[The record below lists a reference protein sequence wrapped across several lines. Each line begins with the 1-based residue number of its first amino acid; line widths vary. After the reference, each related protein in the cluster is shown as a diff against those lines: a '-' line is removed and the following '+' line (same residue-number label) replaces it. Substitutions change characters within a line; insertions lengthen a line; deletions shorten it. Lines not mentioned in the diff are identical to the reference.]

1 VDSRDTASAAFDAA
15 RPAGDAAGRTG
26 LARAS
31 RGGSAPDD
39 GPHAGQTSGPVA
51 GAEQASSPEQADSP
65 AEQASRPEQAGRA
78 EQAEQP
84 GGPAADIADQADGT
98 AAGSA
103 EQAGGPA
110 ANGSELAGSLAAS
123 GLGGGAGLA
132 SRRNGPVPPAT
143 IYDVASAA
151 GVSIASVSRVLNGRG
166 NPMAETRER
175 VLAAVADLGFIPDGA
190 ARALSVRLKEIIGV
204 VIRRPPPTEPLGDE
218 IFQDE
223 EESLQFPDLINR
235 GIELAAQNRDFNLL
249 VSSVD
254 VDDHDHTRRV
264 FALARKSDGLIL
276 HDQVLDPDQLERLSR
291 QVPVV
296 TLAGVATPTTSNVGG
311 DNQGSM
317 RELARHLVQEHGYRT
332 LAYLGGHPDSP
343 DNLARLAAFSDEVA
357 AAGGTFAGGPQ
368 WEGNYCAAGGARVI
382 DRLLASGGAEKLPRA
397 IACANDQTALGVVY
411 ALMQHGLDVPGDV
424 AVTGFDDIPVARHLR
439 PQLTTVRQPIQ
450 ELGATAFEVLYSM
463 INDAGYVPRDIVLPT
478 RLVSRE
484 SCGCHPDPATP
495 PWLVG

>member
-1 VDSRDTASAAFDAA
+1 
-15 RPAGDAAGRTG
+15 
-26 LARAS
+26 
-31 RGGSAPDD
+31 
-39 GPHAGQTSGPVA
+39 VA
-51 GAEQASSPEQADSP
+51 G
-65 AEQASRPEQAGRA
+65 
-78 EQAEQP
+78 
-84 GGPAADIADQADGT
+84 
-98 AAGSA
+98 
-103 EQAGGPA
+103 
-110 ANGSELAGSLAAS
+110 
-123 GLGGGAGLA
+123 
-132 SRRNGPVPPAT
+132 
-143 IYDVASAA
+143 AA

-166 NPMAETRER
+166 NPMPETRER
-175 VLAAVADLGFIPDGA
+175 VLAAVAELGFIPDGA

-204 VIRRPPPTEPLGDE
+204 VIRRPSPTEPVGDE

-296 TLAGVATPTTSNVGG
+296 TLAGVPTPTTSNVGG

-317 RELARHLVQEHGYRT
+317 RELARHLVRVHGYRT
-332 LAYLGGHPDSP
+332 LAYLGGHADSP
-343 DNLARLAAFSDEVA
+343 DNLARQAAFGAEVA
-357 AAGGTFAGGPQ
+357 AAGGTFADGPLWQ
-368 WEGNYCAAGGARVI
+368 ANYCAAGGARVI
-382 DRLLASGGAEKLPRA
+382 DRLIASGGELPRA

-463 INDAGYVPRDIVLPT
+463 INDGAGHAPRDIVLPT
-478 RLVSRE
+478 RLIPRE
-484 SCGCHPDPATP
+484 SCGCRPDPATP
-495 PWLVG
+495 AWQVG